1 MSTELVIIDSA
12 RKRGYADED
21 LLRVIAKA
29 IRVIVQSDGMTM
41 YIGPDRAGRI
51 MEVGTIQR
59 NGREIVAHAMY
70 PAREKYLA
78 EKPRRRRR

>member
-1 MSTELVIIDSA
+1 MRTDLVIIDSA
-12 RKRGYADED
+12 RKRGYADD
-21 LLRVIAKA
+21 DHLHAIANA

-59 NGREIVAHAMY
+59 DGREIVAHAMR
-70 PAREKYLA
+70 PARDKYLA
-78 EKPRRRRR
+78 EKPQRRRR